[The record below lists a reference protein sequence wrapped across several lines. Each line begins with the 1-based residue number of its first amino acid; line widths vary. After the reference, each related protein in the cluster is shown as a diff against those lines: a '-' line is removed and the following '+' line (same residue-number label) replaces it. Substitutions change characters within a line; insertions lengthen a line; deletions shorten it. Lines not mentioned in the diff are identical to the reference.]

1 MDFSR
6 PVSIERLDGRKL
18 RVHFADGKEG
28 VVDFAPLIEPG
39 TVFERFAE
47 ESYFSC
53 VRINPELRVL
63 EWPGGVDIAPE
74 TLYHDATGIPLPAW
88 MER

>member
-28 VVDFAPLIEPG
+28 VVDFAP
-39 TVFERFAE
+39 
-47 ESYFSC
+47 
-53 VRINPELRVL
+53 
-63 EWPGGVDIAPE
+63 E